1 MDNDSIIKFTLD
13 ALMECVPEGIT
24 IAEAPEVRILR
35 VSTYGKELLGKSSEK
50 LEGILVGQHVN
61 SWDIYE
67 NDGKTQ
73 AKNERLPLT
82 RAVQKG
88 EIVKDEEW
96 VLCKA
101 DGSRIP
107 VLCNAAPIRDRSGRI
122 IGGIVAWRDITE
134 RVRME
139 EALRQSERMMKAD
152 LAAMTKLHELS
163 SKYLKEETLEEI
175 LDQIVD
181 TAMEISGADFGNI
194 QILDPESSDLKIVA
208 QRGFPNWWIEFWNS
222 VSKGRGSCGTALER
236 GERVIVE
243 DIEQSPI
250 FAGTPALEKQL
261 EAGVRAVQSTP
272 LISRTGKPLG
282 MFSTHYRIPHRPDD
296 RELRFLDLLGRQAAG
311 IIDRIQTDKELGMAQ
326 SQLAEQLT
334 KMQRINE
341 ELSQFSYAVTHD
353 LKAPLRA
360 IANYADF
367 LYEDLADTLTGDQK
381 DYLKGLKSAA
391 AQGDAL
397 INDLLN
403 FLRLGQVAPVAEAVD
418 VPDLVDEIRSLF
430 KLSHDVK
437 TDVQPQWPEILSDC
451 TLLKQILQNLIDNGI
466 KFNRR
471 NPKHIEIGWQ
481 GAPNDRIEIFVRDN
495 GIGIAPEHSEKIFH
509 IFRRLHT
516 NREYEGTGIG
526 LAIVQKAAQNIGGS
540 VRVESTPGQGSTFF
554 VNLPNSILKRRQD
567 QGR

>member
-1 MDNDSIIKFTLD
+1 
-13 ALMECVPEGIT
+13 
-24 IAEAPEVRILR
+24 
-35 VSTYGKELLGKSSEK
+35 
-50 LEGILVGQHVN
+50 
-61 SWDIYE
+61 
-67 NDGKTQ
+67 
-73 AKNERLPLT
+73 
-82 RAVQKG
+82 
-88 EIVKDEEW
+88 
-96 VLCKA
+96 
-101 DGSRIP
+101 
-107 VLCNAAPIRDRSGRI
+107 
-122 IGGIVAWRDITE
+122 
-134 RVRME
+134 
-139 EALRQSERMMKAD
+139 
-152 LAAMTKLHELS
+152 
-163 SKYLKEETLEEI
+163 
-175 LDQIVD
+175 
-181 TAMEISGADFGNI
+181 
-194 QILDPESSDLKIVA
+194 
-208 QRGFPNWWIEFWNS
+208 
-222 VSKGRGSCGTALER
+222 
-236 GERVIVE
+236 
-243 DIEQSPI
+243 
-250 FAGTPALEKQL
+250 
-261 EAGVRAVQSTP
+261 
-272 LISRTGKPLG
+272 
-282 MFSTHYRIPHRPDD
+282 
-296 RELRFLDLLGRQAAG
+296 
-311 IIDRIQTDKELGMAQ
+311 
-326 SQLAEQLT
+326 LAEQLT

-526 LAIVQKAAQNIGGS
+526 LAIVQKATQNIGGS